1 MPRVHHPLT
10 RIRHIRS
17 LLRAGALVAGLALVY
32 AANVVVAGQ
41 SRLVDAPSLVNDL
54 RQLSSDEMA
63 GRRVGTPG
71 GARARA
77 YLMDRFL
84 AVGLL
89 PFSGAFEKPFGGAVA
104 GVNLIGQI
112 PGHSRPDQFIVISA
126 HYDHIG
132 VRNGQTFNGA
142 NDNAS
147 GAAALPALAA
157 YFLAHRPATS
167 LIFAAFDGEEAGL
180 LGSRAFVRAPP
191 VDRNAILINLNLDM
205 IGRDPSNT
213 LWVVGT
219 ARQPALRPLIE
230 RAATGAPVS
239 LRMGYENAAGGQDWT
254 RDSDQWAFLEG
265 GLPALYFGVE
275 DFALLHHPDDDFERM
290 TIDFYIRA
298 VETMVQVIEMAD
310 ADAEALARLPRGTGA
325 TPR

>member
-1 MPRVHHPLT
+1 MSRVHHASLRKRYIPLC
-10 RIRHIRS
+10 
-17 LLRAGALVAGLALVY
+17 LRVLAAWIGLVCAAGA
-32 AANVVVAGQ
+32 VVAGQ
-41 SRLVDAPSLVNDL
+41 SRLVGAPSLVNDL
-54 RQLSSDEMA
+54 RQLSSDEME
-63 GRRVGTPG
+63 GRRIGTPG

-77 YLMDRFL
+77 YLVNRFL
-84 AVGLL
+84 DVGLR
-89 PFSGAFEKPFGGAVA
+89 PFSGSFEKPFGGAGAVA
-104 GVNLIGQI
+104 GVNVIGQI
-112 PGHSRPDQFIVISA
+112 PGRSRPDRFIVVSA
-126 HYDHIG
+126 HYDHVG

-167 LIFAAFDGEEAGL
+167 LVFAAFDGEEVGL
-180 LGSRAFVRAPP
+180 AGSRAFVRAPP
-191 VDRNAILINLNLDM
+191 VDRDAILINLNLDM

-230 RAATGAPVS
+230 RAAAVAPVS
-239 LRMGYENAAGGQDWT
+239 LRMGYEDPAAGRDWT
-254 RDSDQWAFLEG
+254 RDSDQWAFLEAG
-265 GLPALYFGVE
+265 VPALYFGVE

-298 VETMVQVIEMAD
+298 VETMVRVIEL
-310 ADAEALARLPRGTGA
+310 ADAEADALARLPRGTGSA
-325 TPR
+325 PR